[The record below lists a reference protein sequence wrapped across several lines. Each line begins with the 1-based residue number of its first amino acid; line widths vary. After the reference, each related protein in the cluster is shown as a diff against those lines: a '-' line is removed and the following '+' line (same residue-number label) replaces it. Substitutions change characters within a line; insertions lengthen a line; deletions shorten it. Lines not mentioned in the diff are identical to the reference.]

1 MKAAVFLGC
10 SVPVRAANYEMS
22 VRSVARRLGVELTDL
37 EDFGCCGYP
46 IAAVSELTAMAMAAR
61 NLAVARGRGLPVVC
75 LCSACSGFL
84 REAAHRLAQDEKLL
98 REVNEA
104 LSAVGISYEAG
115 GSVEIKHVARL
126 LVEDVSLER
135 IGKEIRTPLSGIRV
149 AVHYGCHYLRPRN
162 LAGSE
167 EDPENPT
174 SLDRLVEVT
183 GGAAVPYEQLLGC
196 CGGGILGIK
205 EEAALLVSRKKLD
218 CIAGEKVDAMVTVCP
233 FCSVMF
239 EGNQKKIEKTF
250 GGTYNLPVLY
260 YPQLL
265 GLAMGI
271 DPEEL
276 GFSMNRIKAA
286 ALLDKIAQKRS

>member
-1 MKAAVFLGC
+1 VNVALFLGC
-10 SVPVRAANYEMS
+10 SVPVRAVGYEMS
-22 VRSVARRLGVELTDL
+22 VRCVARRLGIELADV

-46 IAAVSELTAMAMAAR
+46 VAAVSEITALSMAAR
-61 NLAVARGRGLPVVC
+61 NLAVACARDLPVVC

-84 REAAHRLAQDEKLL
+84 REAAGRLESDEALL
-98 REVNEA
+98 RDVNET
-104 LSAVGISYEAG
+104 LSTIGMSYETG
-115 GSVEIKHVARL
+115 GSVEVKHVARL
-126 LVEDVSLER
+126 LLEDVSLER
-135 IGKEIRTPLSGIRV
+135 IEKEIKAPLKDIRV

-167 EDPENPT
+167 EDPENPG
-174 SLDRLVEVT
+174 SLDRLVGVT
-183 GGAAVPYEQLLGC
+183 GGAAVPYEHLLGC

-205 EEAALLVSRKKLD
+205 EETALLVSRKKLD
-218 CIAGEKVDAMVTVCP
+218 CIAGARVDAMVTVCP

-239 EGNQKKIEKTF
+239 EGNQKKIEKMS
-250 GGTYNLPVLY
+250 GGAYNLPVLY

-286 ALLDKIAQKRS
+286 ALLEKVAPR